1 MTDIIAEIGSSHNG
15 SKQTALDLIKYA
27 AEAGADWAK
36 FQLFS
41 GDDLWYPG
49 DDRLQATRK
58 LSLPE
63 NWLIDLIEC
72 CNDHGIR
79 FLCTPFS
86 IRAVNVLE
94 SVGVEAYKISSGDVT
109 YLPMVDMIG
118 QTGKPVY
125 LSVGGASRQEINTA
139 LKLLPGNDVVLLH
152 CIPGY
157 PTTPKDANVRNMLSL
172 AEYYLMHNG
181 WTDELRAHLGKR
193 EFPVGVSSHLRE
205 YYVDAATVLYNARTI
220 EKHIDLPGRPGPE
233 GGHSLDP
240 EEFTLF
246 VAMVR
251 DMEKAM
257 VLHTDYT
264 ELELY
269 ARDNYQRNSDD
280 WLRPKVRD

>member
-1 MTDIIAEIGSSHNG
+1 MTEIIAEIGSSHNG
-15 SKQTALDLIKYA
+15 DKQVALELVRHA

-49 DDRLQATRK
+49 DDRLSATRK
-58 LSLPE
+58 LAMPE
-63 NWLIDLIEC
+63 SWLLDLIEC
-72 CNDHGIR
+72 CEDHGIK

-94 SVGVEAYKISSGDVT
+94 SVGSIAYKISSGDIT
-109 YLPMVDMIG
+109 YLPMIDMIG

-125 LSVGGASRQEINTA
+125 LSVGAADFKEINTA
-139 LKLLPGNDVVLLH
+139 LKLLPGNEVVLLH

-157 PTTPKDANVRNMLSL
+157 PTPTKYANVRYMLRL
-172 AEYYLMHNG
+172 AEYYLMHYN
-181 WTDELRAHLGKR
+181 WTDELKAHLGKR

-240 EEFTLF
+240 EEFALF

-251 DMEKAM
+251 DMEQSM
-257 VLHTDYT
+257 ILHTDYT
-264 ELELY
+264 PPELY
-269 ARDNYQRNSDD
+269 ARDNYRRDEGD